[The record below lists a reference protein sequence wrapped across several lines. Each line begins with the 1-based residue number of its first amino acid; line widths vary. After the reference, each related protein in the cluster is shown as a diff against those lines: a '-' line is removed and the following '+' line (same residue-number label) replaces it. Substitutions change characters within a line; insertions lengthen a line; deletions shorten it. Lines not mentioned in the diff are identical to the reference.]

1 MEVCKDLQPSQ
12 ALLLFELIAYAWN
25 NRQSRKEWFRDKNKS
40 YSSCNQSYSSCN
52 RRRGNKTG
60 TGSSLTN
67 YAPSKKEIKVCF
79 YSNRKGGEN
88 LLVRPKKHTGQ
99 SSFINA
105 AFVGVP
111 FEGKKKITLCTR
123 LRGHV
128 SVSPKDHHP
137 SDCSEHPSQIH
148 VRRAYLF
155 FLIFAG
161 NVWCLCIM

>member
-111 FEGKKKITLCTR
+111 FEGKKKLPCVRDYEVTFQYHRRTII
-123 LRGHV
+123 LRT
-128 SVSPKDHHP
+128 
-137 SDCSEHPSQIH
+137 
-148 VRRAYLF
+148 VRSIRRRYMYAERTYF
-155 FLIFAG
+155 F
-161 NVWCLCIM
+161 